1 MLQGFSKT
9 TLNVIVLGCLA
20 LIAWI
25 NLAHQNPEDTPLD
38 ALNQAPLSER
48 PWHAWQSLEG
58 TWLYWQNIRSEN
70 VVVKVRMEGESFSAP
85 VDIDSELPLDQW
97 AQLLIEQLKDAPTN
111 RAGILFIQGPLDER
125 SLQTAAAYAIRTLA
139 LRPLTQHQPNACL
152 ELYPAGARWFSA
164 AQQQS
169 WALASAATNAL
180 PDRSQWQ
187 AFRIQQSSELRDLW
201 FSDAGQVDIQA
212 DLAYH
217 SLPNNFFSLL
227 YRDLGESQKTAASD
241 YQDCMAKIV
250 TPESL

>member
-9 TLNVIVLGCLA
+9 TLNILILGCLA

-25 NLAHQNPEDTPLD
+25 NLAHQDPEDTPLD
-38 ALNQAPLSER
+38 ALNQMPLSDR
-48 PWHAWQSLEG
+48 PWHTWQSLEG
-58 TWLYWQNIRSEN
+58 AWLYWQNIRSES
-70 VVVKVRMEGESFSAP
+70 VRVKVRFGDDSGEALE
-85 VDIDSELPLDQW
+85 INSELPTNLW
-97 AQLLIEQLKDAPTN
+97 AELLIEHLRDAPSN
-111 RAGILFIQGPLDER
+111 RTGILFIQGPLDER

-139 LRPLTQHQPNACL
+139 LRPIPERSINPCL

-164 AQQQS
+164 AQNQS
-169 WALASAATNAL
+169 WASTPRATAPL

-187 AFRIQQSSELRDLW
+187 AFRIQQSSELGDLW

-227 YRDLGESQKTAASD
+227 YKDIGVSQKTAASD
-241 YQDCMAKIV
+241 YQHCMAKIARS
-250 TPESL
+250 ESL